1 MNKGLMEDE
10 IDLREYVNVLLRH
23 WKMIVV
29 LTMVAAVAVGVV
41 SFIMPP
47 TYEATALISVA
58 QARYTLRL
66 EGVSDG
72 GPLPLKAYPDLA
84 VSDEVVSEVFNQVKP
99 ALPSEV
105 DTLTKFRK
113 QLKATAA
120 ADPTLLRLAAR
131 DTDPARAAQIANAW
145 ANTLADRAG
154 RLYGQDAANLLTYET
169 QLTTT
174 KSALED
180 SEQALATFQANNQ
193 VAILTAQLNSQQAIL
208 TDYLN
213 RVHQFGLLV
222 QDAQDLRARLA
233 KLDPSAP
240 PSFTDD
246 VVMLMLSAQAFGGQM
261 APLQSQPS
269 TVESQ
274 PSLPSQSSIP
284 LQVQIS
290 SGQSLSGKSVAEQA
304 AVVDDLLNTLRARA
318 EDAKAQIAALE
329 PRILELQGRLAK
341 AQKQQAELTRA
352 RDLAQTQYLA
362 LASKVE
368 EAKIAAQESANVVQ
382 LASEAAVPTER
393 ANPRIALNIAVA
405 GALGLM
411 VSVFAIFVWEW
422 WRGAESKAAPI
433 AFPAADHGLPIMTGE
448 YPGESAKQVAEP
460 GLSGHSG

>member
-1 MNKGLMEDE
+1 MEDE
-10 IDLREYVNVLLRH
+10 IDLREYVRVLLQH

-29 LTMVAAVAVGVV
+29 LTMVAAVAAGVV
-41 SFIMPP
+41 SFMMPP

-84 VSDEVVSEVFNQVKP
+84 VSDEVVSEVFNQVKS
-99 ALPSEV
+99 ALPSKV

-145 ANTLADRAG
+145 AKTLADRAG

-180 SEQALATFQANNQ
+180 AEQALATFQANNQ
-193 VAILTAQLNSQQAIL
+193 AAILTAQLNSQQAIL

-213 RVHQFGLLV
+213 RAHQFGLLV
-222 QDAQDLRARLA
+222 QDAQDLHARLA

-261 APLQSQPS
+261 ASLQSQPS
-269 TVESQ
+269 LSQ
-274 PSLPSQSSIP
+274 PSLPSQSSLP

-290 SGQSLSGKSVAEQA
+290 SGQSLSGKTVTEQA

-318 EDAKAQIAALE
+318 EDAKTQVAALE
-329 PRILELQGRLAK
+329 PEFLDLQGKLAE
-341 AQKQQAELTRA
+341 AQKQEAELTRA
-352 RDLAQTQYLA
+352 RNLAQTQYLT

-382 LASEAAVPTER
+382 VASEATTPTEKVS
-393 ANPRIALNIAVA
+393 PKLALMTAV
-405 GALGLM
+405 GGSLGFLL
-411 VSVFAIFVWEW
+411 SLLLVFGREW
-422 WRGAESKAAPI
+422 WRDGSRTPQ
-433 AFPAADHGLPIMTGE
+433 PASLVNPLQPARADGDAGN
-448 YPGESAKQVAEP
+448 
-460 GLSGHSG
+460 